1 MINLDTGQE
10 TEVSEAEDLEHRL
23 ACGPAWCVGQDW
35 QGPWKVT
42 QATVLRVDGS
52 DRVDVP
58 GDALPMRPPIRDRLA
73 LLGVPTVDG
82 DDSNPK
88 TWGAAT
94 LGHVMQ
100 IYDRCTGEA
109 ALLGSYDALTKPE
122 TPWGAIKAGVWP
134 QDGPVLYWP
143 TTQNRLMVVDLAR
156 VGASPC
162 SV

>member
-1 MINLDTGQE
+1 M
-10 TEVSEAEDLEHRL
+10 
-23 ACGPAWCVGQDW
+23 
-35 QGPWKVT
+35 
-42 QATVLRVDGS
+42 
-52 DRVDVP
+52 
-58 GDALPMRPPIRDRLA
+58 
-73 LLGVPTVDG
+73 
-82 DDSNPK
+82 
-88 TWGAAT
+88 
-94 LGHVMQ
+94 MQ